1 MKPPTSRPAK
11 PPGQPRTKVE
21 GAVITRAQLAALARV
36 TPQMIVKYEGLGLP
50 SVGKARYRQAEALAW
65 IKDNVPKTG
74 HGGPRK
80 GGGRPPTTKAA
91 SKATALEGVATSN
104 PESTAAAT
112 APTTAPTTETD
123 QTFRQLQTRKLEI
136 AARLSELEVARM
148 EGRVVDRETT
158 IVTVRTHLLLVRQTV
173 ERTSSKSAKRIG
185 AELRLSPEQ
194 VDAVRSLI
202 DEDHRDAFARL
213 AKMPLPLEEEST
225 AS

>member
-1 MKPPTSRPAK
+1 MKRTAAK
-11 PPGQPRTKVE
+11 PAPSRRTPART
-21 GAVITRAQLAALARV
+21 GPVITRAQLAALAHV

-74 HGGPRK
+74 HGGTRK
-80 GGGRPPTTKAA
+80 GGGRPGRTKA
-91 SKATALEGVATSN
+91 SGIGHQQEATASAS
-104 PESTAAAT
+104 PPAT
-112 APTTAPTTETD
+112 APTETD
-123 QTFRQLQTRKLEI
+123 PTFRQLQTRKLEI
-136 AARLSELEVARM
+136 AARMSELEVARM

-158 IVTVRTHLLLVRQTV
+158 VATVRTHLALVRQTV
-173 ERTSSKSAKRIG
+173 ERTISKSAKRIG

-202 DEDHRDAFARL
+202 DEDQRDAFARL
-213 AKMPLPLEEEST
+213 ARMPLPLEEEPA